1 MIIVTRLL
9 SSSST
14 QAEQSAE
21 EQLKQLSTS
30 PPVSVLEQV
39 PWALGVIYEA
49 VKLLGYETLPQ

>member
-1 MIIVTRLL
+1 MITVTQLL

-49 VKLLGYETLPQ
+49 VKLLGYET